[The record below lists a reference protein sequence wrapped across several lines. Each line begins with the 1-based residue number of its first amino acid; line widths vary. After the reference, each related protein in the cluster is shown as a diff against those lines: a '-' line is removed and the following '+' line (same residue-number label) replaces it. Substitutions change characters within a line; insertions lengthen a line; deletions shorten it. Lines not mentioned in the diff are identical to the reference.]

1 MTPQLPA
8 GSPDLLV
15 IGAGLSGLM
24 AAYTAA
30 RAGQRVQVVTKGLGS
45 MHWTAGT
52 VDVLGYAADAPQSVV
67 QRPLEVLAALPA
79 EHPYAVLGATRVQ
92 AALASF
98 VALTREIGLP
108 YTGGDE
114 NMLLPTA
121 VGALRPTLL
130 APQAQANGDVRGK
143 APLLIVGFTGLRDFY
158 PELITENLT
167 KQGVPA
173 RAAFLPLDL
182 LTSQSDRNS
191 IHLAQALDERARRLR
206 LGEALK
212 RLVQPGERIGLPA
225 VLGLDDHS
233 AAMSD
238 LQQAAGAVIFEIP
251 TLPPSAPG
259 MRLFKALRSKLW
271 SLGVRVDS
279 GMRAISANT
288 APPNG
293 TAGSVQW
300 VETATSSR
308 PLKHRARRYL
318 LATGGILGG
327 GFDSDHTG
335 RVWETVFGLPLT
347 IPQQRYHWFRPQFM
361 DPAGQP
367 VFRGG
372 VAVNAAL
379 QPVNAAGQALY
390 TNLWVAGGAL
400 AGADPIQERSLEGI
414 ALASGMAAA
423 QAMLNQ

>member
-1 MTPQLPA
+1 MTSQLPV

-15 IGAGLSGLM
+15 MGAGLSGLM

-30 RAGQRVQVVTKGLGS
+30 RAGQRVHVVTKGLGS

-52 VDVLGYAADAPQSVV
+52 VDVLGYVAHAPQNAV
-67 QRPLEVLAALPA
+67 QRPLEALAALPA
-79 EHPYAVLGATRVQ
+79 DHPYTLLGAARVQ

-98 VALTREIGLP
+98 MALTREIGLA
-108 YTGGDE
+108 YGGGDE

-130 APQAQANGDVRGK
+130 APQAQANGDVRRK
-143 APLLIVGFTGLRDFY
+143 EPLLIVGFTGLRDFY
-158 PELITENLT
+158 PELIAENLT
-167 KQGVPA
+167 KQGIPA

-191 IHLAQALDERARRLR
+191 IHLAQALDDRARRLR

-225 VLGLDDHS
+225 VLGLDDHL
-233 AAMSD
+233 AAMND

-279 GMRAISANT
+279 GMPAIGAQT
-288 APPNG
+288 VPPNG
-293 TAGSVQW
+293 TVGSVQW
-300 VETATSSR
+300 VETATSAR

-327 GFDSDHTG
+327 GFNSDHTG

-372 VAVNAAL
+372 VAVNTVL
-379 QPVNAAGQALY
+379 QPVDADGQPLY
-390 TNLWVAGGAL
+390 NNLWVAGGAL

-423 QAMLNQ
+423 QAMLS

>member
-1 MTPQLPA
+1 
-8 GSPDLLV
+8 
-15 IGAGLSGLM
+15 
-24 AAYTAA
+24 
-30 RAGQRVQVVTKGLGS
+30 
-45 MHWTAGT
+45 
-52 VDVLGYAADAPQSVV
+52 
-67 QRPLEVLAALPA
+67 RPLDALAALPT
-79 EHPYAVLGATRVQ
+79 EHPYAVLGAARVQ

-98 VALTREIGLP
+98 IALTREIGLP
-108 YTGGDE
+108 YVGGDE

-158 PELITENLT
+158 PELIAENLT
-167 KQGVPA
+167 KQGFPT

-225 VLGLDDHS
+225 VLGLDDHI

-293 TAGSVQW
+293 TAGSVQS